1 MLTERTTVQS
11 PTERAPAADEKP
23 EGHDTGCAVDPCRGA
38 SVVLV
43 SCGRRVA
50 GGEGGGGRQR
60 QLHVGGGGW
69 RGRCTQGHSTGLPLV
84 V

>member
-38 SVVLV
+38 CVVLV
-43 SCGRRVA
+43 SCGRRV
-50 GGEGGGGRQR
+50 EGGGGGSGNF
-60 QLHVGGGGW
+60 VWEGAGGGGEAL
-69 RGRCTQGHSTGLPLV
+69 RGTGPACPPSV
-84 V
+84 KH